1 MKLISLENLSK
12 YNELLSQKTVRS
24 VNSVKPDSNG
34 NVTLGTE
41 KSTFN
46 KVVYDTGYFSIGTN
60 AKYEFDLTGSDIE
73 NVPKENVNIRLIAKV
88 ITAHNDFE
96 VGDIAQLSTGLDM
109 NAQYGRLDVCS
120 YIRGNTLYVFS
131 GDNPGLSIVNN
142 IVNIYNAAIMVKAN
156 VQIKAILTA
165 FVPDDGSILL
175 IAEDQTNTSKLIGLP
190 NGTLTW
196 KDKNLVRSVNGV
208 NADENG
214 NVDITIPEADLSGVV
229 KSVNGIQ
236 PDKSGNVKIEIS
248 SADIDTSEFV
258 KSVNG
263 STPDSTG
270 NISIDI
276 PSTDGM
282 VKSVNSVTPDE
293 NGNVEITIPKPITNI
308 VGVTN
313 NRNLGEIFTSSVPI
327 ESSQV
332 HSLDGS
338 VLTDSTE
345 LYDYLESIKDSNPNL
360 FTTDSEFNSEV
371 ESTGKCSKFVISTD
385 NKTVRI
391 PKGDSNNY
399 IVIKNYDTKF
409 EFNQP
414 FSLLEP
420 KWSDVPLNNPS
431 WLLSNGQ
438 VNSSENYPSVYELL
452 LNEYNNGTLKSETVG
467 DVVIS
472 YKQLENGHKIVTDKT
487 SYNSI
492 LENTGTSWYYL
503 LDLDS
508 RTFILPQTNGYMKY
522 GNSNQFIKQ
531 SLPNI
536 KGSFSQRSAGAS
548 LFGTSGCIS
557 VSEVEALGYS
567 KLALKIDDYK
577 KDVIDFNASTY
588 SDIYADGANVNPNA
602 VQGYLYF
609 YVGDCVGT
617 SNSVNLGN
625 IKDKLDLDVNNI
637 KTELNNLK
645 GNISKWETDYFDI
658 APSGLYSFDLS
669 NTPFANIPREAINI
683 QMVGKVKTAQNG
695 FKVDD
700 YVYPQFANYVG
711 TVSKTKE
718 AGSTPYISGNVLSIR
733 FGDDEAFVVSGPNGA
748 TSWLG
753 KINVKVKLIL
763 TALIKEV

>member
-1 MKLISLENLSK
+1 MKLVSLENLSK
-12 YNELLSQKTVRS
+12 YNELLNQKTVRS
-24 VNSVKPDSNG
+24 VNSVKPDSTG

-46 KVVYDTGYFSIGTN
+46 KVEYDTGYFSVGT
-60 AKYEFDLTGSDIE
+60 AKTYSFDLTGSDLE
-73 NVPKENVNIRLIAKV
+73 NVSKENVNIRLVARV
-88 ITAHNDFE
+88 VTAHNGFE
-96 VGDIAQLSTGLDM
+96 VGDIAQLSAALDT
-109 NAQYGRLDVCS
+109 LDNLTKVDICT
-120 YIRGNTLYVFS
+120 YIRGNTLFVRSGGDTRFS
-131 GDNPGLSIVNN
+131 IHNGTNGGWLEKS
-142 IVNIYNAAIMVKAN
+142 K
-156 VQIKAILTA
+156 VQIKTVLTA
-165 FVPDDGSILL
+165 FIPDDGSILL

-196 KDKNLVRSVNGV
+196 NDKNVVRSVNGV
-208 NADENG
+208 NADESG
-214 NVDITIPEADLSGVV
+214 NVEITTSGADLSGVV

-236 PDKSGNVKIEIS
+236 PDE
-248 SADIDTSEFV
+248 
-258 KSVNG
+258 NG
-263 STPDSTG
+263 SLTLE
-270 NISIDI
+270 I

-282 VKSVNSVTPDE
+282 VKSVNSVKPDE
-293 NGNVEITIPKPITNI
+293 SGNVDITIPKPITNI
-308 VGVTN
+308 VGVTD
-313 NRNLGEIFTSSVPI
+313 NRNLGEIFYSALPQT
-327 ESSQV
+327 SSQV
-332 HSLDGS
+332 HLLDGS
-338 VLTDSTE
+338 VLTDATE
-345 LYDYLESIKDSNPNL
+345 LYDYLESIKDTNPDL

-371 ESTGKCSKFVISTD
+371 ETTGKCTKFVINAD

-399 IVIKNYDTKF
+399 IVIKSFDKKF

-438 VNSSENYPSVYELL
+438 VNSEENYPSVYELL
-452 LNEYNNGTLKSETVG
+452 LNEYNNGTLKSETID

-472 YKQLENGHKIVTDKT
+472 YKQLDNGHKIVTDKT

-492 LENTGTSWYYL
+492 LENTGTAWYYL

-536 KGSFSQRSAGAS
+536 KGQTAHTVTFGDELITAPFSKIKTSTDGAPSASANKGKYTTVG
-548 LFGTSGCIS
+548 F
-557 VSEVEALGYS
+557 
-567 KLALKIDDYK
+567 D
-577 KDVIDFNASTY
+577 ASTS
-588 SDIYADGANVNPNA
+588 SDIYADGANVNPNS

-625 IKDKLDLDVNNI
+625 LKDKLDLDITNL
-637 KTELNNLK
+637 KTELNKLK
-645 GNISKWETDYFDI
+645 GNIIKWETDYFDI

-683 QMVGKVKTAQNG
+683 QMVGKVKKTESG

-700 YVYPQFANYVG
+700 YVYPQFNNYFGNGSDV
-711 TVSKTKE
+711 E
-718 AGSTPYISGNVLSIR
+718 IGSTPYISGNVLSIR
-733 FGDDEAFVVSGPNGA
+733 FGNSSYFVVPVPNNPTAG
-748 TSWLG
+748 LG
-753 KINVKVKLIL
+753 KTNVKVKLIL
-763 TALIKEV
+763 TALIEEV

>member
-1 MKLISLENLSK
+1 MKLVSLENLSK

-24 VNSVKPDSNG
+24 VNSIKPDSNG
-34 NVTLGTE
+34 NVTLDVITTPGNIIKWE
-41 KSTFN
+41 S
-46 KVVYDTGYFSIGTN
+46 DYFDISPSKTLS
-60 AKYEFDLTGSDIE
+60 FDLTGTVFE
-73 NVPKENVNIRLIAKV
+73 NEERDNINFQLVAKV
-88 ITAHNDFE
+88 KNGND
-96 VGDIAQLSTGLDM
+96 VLKAGDILFTDYNNYIGSLSATEIGS
-109 NAQYGRLDVCS
+109 YS
-120 YIRGNTLYVFS
+120 YIRDKKLYIHFGNDDRFVITSCDGTTDTHVS
-131 GDNPGLSIVNN
+131 KS
-142 IVNIYNAAIMVKAN
+142 N
-156 VQIKAILTA
+156 VQCKIILTK
-165 FVPDDGSILL
+165 VVTGSNG
-175 IAEDQTNTSKLIGLP
+175 EIGATP
-190 NGTLTW
+190 
-196 KDKNLVRSVNGV
+196 
-208 NADENG
+208 
-214 NVDITIPEADLSGVV
+214 
-229 KSVNGIQ
+229 KS
-236 PDKSGNVKIEIS
+236 
-248 SADIDTSEFV
+248 
-258 KSVNG
+258 
-263 STPDSTG
+263 
-270 NISIDI
+270 
-276 PSTDGM
+276 
-282 VKSVNSVTPDE
+282 
-293 NGNVEITIPKPITNI
+293 ITNI

-313 NRNLGEIFTSSVPI
+313 NRNLGEIFYSALPP

-332 HSLDGS
+332 HLLDGS

-345 LYDYLESIKDSNPNL
+345 LYDYLESIKDSNPDL

-371 ESTGKCSKFVISTD
+371 ETTGKCSKFVINAD

-452 LNEYNNGTLKSETVG
+452 LNEYNRGELKTETVS
-467 DVVIS
+467 DVSIS
-472 YKQLENGHKIVTDKT
+472 YKQLDNGHKIVTDKT

-503 LDLDS
+503 LDLES

-522 GNSNQFIKQ
+522 GNSNEFIKQ

-536 KGSFSQRSAGAS
+536 KGSITGDASYGAVQGYKPHFSGVYSNSVGRGNAAWDG
-548 LFGTSGCIS
+548 S
-557 VSEVEALGYS
+557 VSRTYDLY
-567 KLALKIDDYK
+567 
-577 KDVIDFNASTY
+577 FNASR
-588 SDIYADGANVNPNA
+588 SSSIYADGANVNPNS

-625 IKDKLDLDVNNI
+625 LKDKLDLDVNNI
-637 KTELNNLK
+637 KTELNKLK
-645 GNISKWETDYFDI
+645 GNIIKWETDYFDI

-700 YVYPQFANYVG
+700 YVYPQFDNYFG
-711 TVSKTKE
+711 KGSDTE
-718 AGSTPYISGNVLSIR
+718 IGSTPYISSNVLSIR
-733 FGDDEAFVVSGPNGA
+733 FGNSSYFVVSAPNNPTAGLA
-748 TSWLG
+748 KT
-753 KINVKVKLIL
+753 NVKVKLIL